1 MFCMNCVINPSVLSE
16 SGFNWSRKYINWIIC
31 YSENYFIFVLNLFII
46 TSYSKTNLIMSTK
59 NETTDLKKRSPR
71 RSKFTQYRDILD
83 AIAELVGEEGFANI
97 SLTSISQITNIGGTV
112 IVRNFGSLESL
123 LDRYAQIFDYW
134 YDDIIQTAKSGN
146 PDEPEQL
153 YREILCN
160 TINSLYKN
168 KNMRQ
173 LLLWEM
179 TEENDTTKRVAY
191 NREHIYDDVLNNYEE
206 VFKDSG
212 LDIRTMTGI
221 IVAGISYLLMYRKK
235 SSFLGV
241 DYSQT
246 KKKERLI
253 KAVSDIVSLYFSAL
267 KQKKEII
274 VAAKNLKERGVDTA
288 IIADCLH
295 IDREVVEK
303 L

>member
-1 MFCMNCVINPSVLSE
+1 
-16 SGFNWSRKYINWIIC
+16 
-31 YSENYFIFVLNLFII
+31 
-46 TSYSKTNLIMSTK
+46 MSTK

-97 SLTSISQITNIGGTV
+97 SLTSISQITNIGGTI

-179 TEENDTTKRVAY
+179 TDENDTTKRVAY

-274 VAAKNLKERGVDTA
+274 VAAKNLKEKGVDTA